1 MPRLLSAIA
10 KLPSLLA
17 AGYDPARV
25 VNALVSHDE
34 FLLTPDQPYGADP
47 RQTLDVYRP
56 ANDNGGPR
64 PVVMFFYGGKWQSGT
79 KADYLFVGEALAS
92 RGFIVVIPDYRL
104 YPQVRYPEFIEDGA
118 AAVSYTLRHAAEWGG
133 DPRRISV
140 TGHSAGA
147 YIATMLALDPAFL
160 GADRDRIARV
170 IGLAG
175 PYDFLPL
182 TDPVLQT
189 IFGTAPD
196 LTLTEPIRHVD
207 GRAPPMLLAAGLGDR
222 LVNPRNVASLA
233 SRIRAKGGAVETR
246 IYKRLGHV
254 TLIGA
259 VALPFRFLAPVLD
272 DLTAFLAND

>member
-272 DLTAFLAND
+272 DFTAFLAND